1 MWIWILSS
9 IFIIIL
15 GVIVGLW
22 IYCYKIQKK
31 KWDELLIQKV
41 DTETELDNTKEEYG
55 KIIKSKDSEIA
66 ALKVGLQGYK
76 MLDEQRNQTEQQY
89 LAEVAQQI
97 QKLTMLKDEES
108 IIGNT
113 ITGRQQELKEIN
125 RQIEGA
131 RKELAAKLAECQRVE
146 SFEKNSFGD
155 EMPYIDFA
163 DYFEKN
169 NFGVVLKLLDDAI
182 ELAPQLKTE
191 LKKIEWS
198 LCYLPY
204 KKKFIRDFS
213 RPGIYAL
220 EVKREYES
228 KVLDELE
235 LKRIND
241 AGSLVYIGQA
251 TDIYDRWT
259 THIKKMLGIESA
271 GGEKLYKFTP
281 LMFKWRALEWCDR
294 DKLNNLDEREAYW
307 INWFNSEKFG
317 LNSKGG
323 NK

>member
-15 GVIVGLW
+15 CVIVGLW

-41 DTETELDNTKEEYG
+41 DTETELDNAKEEYG

-66 ALKVGLQGYK
+66 ALRVGLQGYK

-113 ITGRQQELKEIN
+113 IAGRQQELKEIDK
-125 RQIEGA
+125 QIESA

-163 DYFEKN
+163 DYFNKN

-204 KKKFIRDFS
+204 KKKFIKDFS

-241 AGSLVYIGQA
+241 VGSIVYIGQA